1 MMLLTFV
8 DVVLR
13 YFFNSPIKGGFEVTE
28 MMMAVLIFA
37 GLPLV
42 SRSNEHV
49 TIDAFD
55 RFFPDAFRRAMHVVI
70 HLVCAAAL
78 AGMAWLLYRKAG
90 SFAEIG
96 DVTRFPTARHLC
108 SWAGL
113 APTVRSSDGK
123 ARLGHI
129 SRQGSPALRWALV
142 EAAQKITTG
151 SGPLREKFE
160 RIAKR
165 RGRKIAKVAIA
176 REILTLSYYGLRD
189 GEIRCLARRSRASAK
204 EKLAA

>member
-1 MMLLTFV
+1 MNDTRRSFRHRLAISFDFILASVAGSLLFAMMTLTFV

-42 SRSNEHV
+42 SRKHEHV

-55 RFFPDAFRRAMHVVI
+55 RFFPAAMRRVLYVII

-78 AGMAWLLYRKAG
+78 VGMAWLLYRKAG

-96 DVTRFPTARHLC
+96 DVTQTLKFPI
-108 SWAGL
+108 
-113 APTVRSSDGK
+113 APFVY
-123 ARLGHI
+123 LM
-129 SRQGSPALRWALV
+129 
-142 EAAQKITTG
+142 AA
-151 SGPLREKFE
+151 
-160 RIAKR
+160 
-165 RGRKIAKVAIA
+165 
-176 REILTLSYYGLRD
+176 LTLATS
-189 GEIRCLARRSRASAK
+189 AVHVASA
-204 EKLAA
+204 LSDPPVDPVGSDSGAAPL